1 MLGRLLGIMPSSLEV
16 TDSGTFSFLKR
27 VHILL
32 PLALQTQQCHACD
45 MRLTFNFFLEW
56 LQKAEKELGPEFK
69 PSPYLE
75 RVVAEKINIL

>member
-1 MLGRLLGIMPSSLEV
+1 
-16 TDSGTFSFLKR
+16 
-27 VHILL
+27 
-32 PLALQTQQCHACD
+32 
-45 MRLTFNFFLEW
+45 LEW